1 MLNWYLIYTKPKNED
16 IVSHKFIQV
25 GFKVLNSKIKERKYY
40 RRRLQDVT
48 SPLFPCYIFVKFDY
62 PKDYR
67 LIKYTRGV
75 KRIVGTDSTPT
86 IVPQHIINSI
96 NRRMEQGIITIGP
109 PDFKSGEEV
118 VIKGG
123 PFQGFDAVFER
134 KLKGSERV
142 SILLKAINARVVV
155 DGALLLRTDS
165 IR

>member
-16 IVSHKFIQV
+16 IVSHKFIQA

-40 RRRLQDVT
+40 RRRLQDII

-75 KRIVGTDSTPT
+75 KRIVGTDKTPSVVPDEIIILIRNKLEKGFVT
-86 IVPQHIINSI
+86 ITQPS
-96 NRRMEQGIITIGP
+96 
-109 PDFKSGEEV
+109 FKSGEEV

-123 PFQGFDAVFER
+123 PFQGFVAVFEKELNGR
-134 KLKGSERV
+134 ERV
-142 SILLKAINARVVV
+142 RILLKAINARMVV
-155 DGALLLRTDS
+155 DGGLLYTS
-165 IR
+165 K